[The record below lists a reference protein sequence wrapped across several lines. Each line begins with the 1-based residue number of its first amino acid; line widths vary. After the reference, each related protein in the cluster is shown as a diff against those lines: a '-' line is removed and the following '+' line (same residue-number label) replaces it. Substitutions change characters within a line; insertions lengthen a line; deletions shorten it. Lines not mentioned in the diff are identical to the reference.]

1 MSWNISDLDKS
12 KTEQSVLN
20 EETRLNHCR
29 VKREHLF
36 NEFTRIKLMN
46 TKKENE
52 MLDQIEKIDTSIK
65 SGEKFIKECKEYLK
79 DFN

>member
-12 KTEQSVLN
+12 KTEQSIIN

-29 VKREHLF
+29 VKREQLF
-36 NEFTRIKLMN
+36 NEFTRIKLIN

-52 MLDQIEKIDTSIK
+52 MLNQIEKIDASIK
-65 SGEKFIKECKEYLK
+65 SGEKFVKECKDHLK
-79 DFN
+79 NFN

>member
-1 MSWNISDLDKS
+1 MSWNIYDLDKS
-12 KTEQSVLN
+12 KTEQSILN
-20 EETRLNHCR
+20 EETRLNHCK
-29 VKREHLF
+29 VEREHLF

-65 SGEKFIKECKEYLK
+65 SGEKFVKECKEHLK